1 MKILIWVYEDDVET
15 LNKGEIVDYFNIE
28 PGVYEKA
35 VQVSVDSDTYQ
46 KLKDEKNDEKYS
58 GE

>member
-15 LNKGEIVDYFNIE
+15 LNKGEIVEYFNRE

-35 VQVSVDSDTYQ
+35 IQVSVDSDTYQ
-46 KLKDEKNDEKYS
+46 KLKDKKNDEKYS

>member
-15 LNKGEIVDYFNIE
+15 LNKGEIVDYFNRE

>member
-1 MKILIWVYEDDVET
+1 MKILIWVREDDVET
-15 LNKGEIVDYFNIE
+15 LNKGEIVEYFNRE
-28 PGVYEKA
+28 PGVYERA

-46 KLKDEKNDEKYS
+46 KLKDENNDEKYS

>member
-15 LNKGEIVDYFNIE
+15 LNKGEIVEYFNRE

-35 VQVSVDSDTYQ
+35 IQVSVDSDIYQ
-46 KLKDEKNDEKYS
+46 KLKDKKNDEKYS

>member
-15 LNKGEIVDYFNIE
+15 LNKGEIVEYFSRE
-28 PGVYEKA
+28 PGIYEKA

>member
-1 MKILIWVYEDDVET
+1 MKILIWVREDDVET
-15 LNKGEIVDYFNIE
+15 LNKGETVEYFNRE
-28 PGVYEKA
+28 PGVYERV

-46 KLKDEKNDEKYS
+46 KLKDENNDEKYS

>member
-1 MKILIWVYEDDVET
+1 MKILIWVREDDVET
-15 LNKGEIVDYFNIE
+15 LNKGEIVEYFNRE
-28 PGVYEKA
+28 PGVYERA

>member
-15 LNKGEIVDYFNIE
+15 LNKGEIVEYFNRE